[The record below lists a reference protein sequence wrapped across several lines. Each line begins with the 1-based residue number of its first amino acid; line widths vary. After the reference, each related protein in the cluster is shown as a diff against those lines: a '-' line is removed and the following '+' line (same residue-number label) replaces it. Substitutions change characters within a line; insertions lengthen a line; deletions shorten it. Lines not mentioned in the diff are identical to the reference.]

1 MIQVSDNG
9 ERLDVF
15 SRMSSGKR
23 LLFALFALI
32 PLLAPYE
39 LMLRVQWND
48 YRSPA
53 FLIAAIISA
62 GAVALSAFFLFAAV
76 AGLSSRMTLDAAHS
90 TFTYSTG
97 APIVPRRTLVR
108 PLSSLESVHV
118 RTHEWS
124 DGGPSYTLMV
134 KMSDG
139 ATFDSDSSW
148 SRDDI
153 EQQKA
158 RVEVFLDRARRV
170 R

>member
-1 MIQVSDNG
+1 MIQVSDNE
-9 ERLDVF
+9 ERLDVV
-15 SRMSSGKR
+15 SQMPSGKR
-23 LLFALFALI
+23 FLFALFALI

-48 YRSPA
+48 YRHPA
-53 FLIAAIISA
+53 FLLAAIISA
-62 GAVALSAFFLFAAV
+62 GALALSVLFVFAAV
-76 AGLSSRMTLDAAHS
+76 AGLSSRMTLDAARS
-90 TFTYSTG
+90 TFTYSAG
-97 APIVPRRTLVR
+97 APIVPHRTRVL

-124 DGGPSYTLMV
+124 DGAPSYTLMV

-148 SRDDI
+148 SREDI
-153 EQQKA
+153 EHEKVL
-158 RVEVFLDRARRV
+158 VEVFLDRARRF

>member
-15 SRMSSGKR
+15 STMPAGKR
-23 LLFALFALI
+23 FLFALFALI

-48 YRSPA
+48 YRSPV
-53 FLIAAIISA
+53 FLIAATISA
-62 GAVALSAFFLFAAV
+62 GAVALSVFFLFAAG

-97 APIVPRRTLVR
+97 APIVPHRTLVR

-118 RTHEWS
+118 RIHEWS

-139 ATFDSDSSW
+139 ATFDSDCSW
-148 SRDDI
+148 SRDAI
-153 EQQKA
+153 EHEKA
-158 RVEVFLDRARRV
+158 RVEVFLDRARRG

>member
-9 ERLDVF
+9 ERLDVC
-15 SRMSSGKR
+15 SRMPRGKR
-23 LLFALFALI
+23 LFFALCALI

-39 LMLRVQWND
+39 LMWRVQWND
-48 YRSPA
+48 YRSPV
-53 FLIAAIISA
+53 FLLAAIISA
-62 GAVALSAFFLFAAV
+62 GAVALTLFLLLAAV

-97 APIVPRRTLVR
+97 APMVPHRTLVR

-139 ATFDSDSSW
+139 ATFDTGSSS

-153 EQQKA
+153 EHEKA
-158 RVEVFLDRARRV
+158 RVEAFLDRARRV